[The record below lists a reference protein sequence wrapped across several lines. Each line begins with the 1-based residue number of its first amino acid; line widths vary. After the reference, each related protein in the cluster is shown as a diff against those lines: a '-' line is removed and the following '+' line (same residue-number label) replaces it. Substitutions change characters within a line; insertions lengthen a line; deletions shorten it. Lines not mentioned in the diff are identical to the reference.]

1 MDALE
6 RLIAKDQIRDLAH
19 RYSIAMDSRDLDA
32 LVALFVEDVRV
43 GRERSGRTALR
54 DDFDRQLRE
63 IGISI
68 LMVAN
73 HVIDFDDDQHARGIV
88 YCKGEIQDGER
99 FITQA
104 IRYDDSYE
112 KRGEH
117 WYFVRRKH
125 LLFYGR
131 EQGENPLQ
139 LPPANWPQNHS
150 GRGTLPESLES
161 WQRFWARE
169 PEDA

>member
-6 RLIAKDQIRDLAH
+6 RLIAKDEIRDLAH

-32 LVALFVEDVRV
+32 LVALFVDDVRV
-43 GRERSGRTALR
+43 GRDRHGRQALR
-54 DDFDRQLRE
+54 EDFDRQLRT

-73 HVIDFDDDQHARGIV
+73 HVIDFDDDDNARGIV
-88 YCKGEIQDGER
+88 YCKAEIQDGER

-104 IRYDDSYE
+104 IRYEDRYE
-112 KRGEH
+112 KRSGH
-117 WYFVRRKH
+117 WHFVRRKH

-131 EQGENPLQ
+131 ESGENPLQ
-139 LPPANWPQNHS
+139 LPPANWPEHHS
-150 GRGTLPESLES
+150 GKGTLPESQES
-161 WQRFWARE
+161 WQRFWGTKAGE
-169 PEDA
+169 S

>member
-6 RLIAKDQIRDLAH
+6 RLIAKDEIRDLAH
-19 RYSIAMDSRDLDA
+19 RYSIATDSRDLDA
-32 LVALFVEDVRV
+32 LVALFVDDVRV
-43 GRERSGRTALR
+43 GRDRHGRGALR
-54 DDFDRQLRE
+54 EDFDRQLHA

-73 HVIDFDDDQHARGIV
+73 HVIDFDDDEHARGIV
-88 YCKGEIQDGER
+88 YCKGEIQDGKR

-104 IRYDDSYE
+104 IRYEDRYE
-112 KRGEH
+112 KRNGH

-139 LPPANWPQNHS
+139 LPPANWPENHT
-150 GRGTLPESLES
+150 GRGTLPESQES
-161 WQRFWARE
+161 WQRFWQAKPRKS
-169 PEDA
+169 